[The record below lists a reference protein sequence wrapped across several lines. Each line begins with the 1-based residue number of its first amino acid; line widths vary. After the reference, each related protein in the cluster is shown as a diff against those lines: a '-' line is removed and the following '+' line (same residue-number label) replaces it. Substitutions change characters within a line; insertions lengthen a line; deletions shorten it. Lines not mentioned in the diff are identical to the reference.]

1 MLVLNIF
8 GKSMR
13 KDALCATCSY
23 AHVEKGFRGEVL
35 TFCNF
40 AYPMRCVCFDVC
52 ECTDYNDRR
61 AAKPAKVAGFVKSI
75 VDEVETA

>member
-8 GKSMR
+8 GNR
-13 KDALCATCSY
+13 RTDALCFNCTY

-40 AYPMRCVCFDVC
+40 ADPMRRMKFDVC
-52 ECTDYNDRR
+52 ECTDFSDRR
-61 AAKPAKVAGFVKSI
+61 AAKPVKVTGFVRRN
-75 VDEVETA
+75 DEAESA